1 MATSSFRRISVAA
14 VAAAA
19 LLCPSPA
26 RSAGHDSGR
35 VVIGYLYSPAGTI
48 DPAMVPADRLTHIN
62 YAFANISDGRVVEG
76 TERDAANLAT
86 LTGLRRTHP
95 HLRILVS
102 VGGWTWS
109 GGFSDAVLT
118 KASRSTFVASAVDF
132 VRRHDLDGF
141 DVDWEYPGLPGYGN
155 THRPED
161 RENFTALMRELRTG
175 LDRLPRREGRKPLLT
190 MAAGAS
196 PEFLEHTEMK
206 KVAKAAD
213 YINLMTYDFRVQGA
227 EGLAGHH
234 ANLQANPLDD
244 RQRSVDSEVR
254 RILDAG
260 VPAKRLV
267 VGVPFYGRAWVVA
280 SSDRRGL
287 YVPGKAP
294 ASRFDA
300 SYTRI
305 SRELVNQNGFTRY
318 WDEDARAPY
327 LWNDAERIFI
337 SYEDPESM
345 RLKCEYIRR
354 HRLAGAMFW
363 QLGDDA
369 TGALLE
375 VLDREL
381 RGTAPGR

>member
-1 MATSSFRRISVAA
+1 VPVSSFCRLSVSAAA
-14 VAAAA
+14 VAV
-19 LLCPSPA
+19 LLYPSPV
-26 RSAGHDSGR
+26 RSASHGPGL
-35 VVIGYLYSPAGTI
+35 VIIGYLYSPAGSI

-62 YAFANISDGRVVEG
+62 YAFANIADGRVVEG

-109 GGFSDAVLT
+109 GGFSDAALT
-118 KASRSTFVASAVDF
+118 KDSRARFVTSAVDF

-141 DVDWEYPGLPGYGN
+141 DVDWEYPGLPGFGN
-155 THRPED
+155 VHRPED
-161 RENFTALMRELRTG
+161 RVNFTALMRELRTG
-175 LDRLPRREGRKPLLT
+175 LDRLPRKDGRKPLLT

-196 PEFLEHTEMK
+196 AEFLAHTEMD

-227 EGLAGHH
+227 EGVSGHH
-234 ANLQANPLDD
+234 ANLHANPLDD
-244 RQRSVDSEVR
+244 RHRSVDAEVQR
-254 RILDAG
+254 FLDAG

-267 VGVPFYGRAWVVA
+267 VGVPFYGRAWTMD

-287 YVPGKAP
+287 YAMGKAP

-300 SYTRI
+300 SYTRV
-305 SRELVNQNGFTRY
+305 SHELVNQNGFTRY
-318 WDEDARAPY
+318 WDDDAKAPY
-327 LWNDAERIFI
+327 LWNETERIFI
-337 SYEDPESM
+337 SYEDPESL
-345 RLKCEYIRR
+345 RLKCEYIRT

-363 QLGDDA
+363 QLGDDQ
-369 TGALLE
+369 TGALVG
-375 VLDREL
+375 VLHHEL
-381 RGTAPGR
+381 R